1 MSRILLVLGGLAFLS
16 SALVY
21 PIAGILASGAVEA
34 YLISAKDPSAVKV
47 EQEIFEAPKGVS
59 KDSKVY
65 RDAVMGIYG
74 SVTDEPTKVLFVPAE
89 KFVRPKEL
97 PTLTLLPI
105 DKQKGENPLQ
115 VKTVYFFASKTT
127 GGAAAF
133 GALFALA
140 ALFTRKKKA
149 PPAHPAAEDHRRYTG
164 RTDALAR
171 RPHPA
176 PDDTGP
182 SSRPAPRDQ
191 ERDGRRRAR
200 PQP

>member
-1 MSRILLVLGGLAFLS
+1 MSRILMILGGLAFLS
-16 SALVY
+16 AALIY

-59 KDSKVY
+59 KDSKAY

-74 SVTDEPTKVLFVPAE
+74 SVTDDPTKVLFVPAE

-115 VKTVYFFASKTT
+115 VKTVYFFASKTA

-140 ALFTRKKKA
+140 AFFTRKTKA
-149 PPAHPAAEDHRRYTG
+149 PPAPPAA
-164 RTDALAR
+164 
-171 RPHPA
+171 
-176 PDDTGP
+176 
-182 SSRPAPRDQ
+182 
-191 ERDGRRRAR
+191 
-200 PQP
+200 